1 MPDRI
6 RVKAPGGGYD
16 IHVGPVLHDDGLSLL
31 RQAVGTARCVIVTNT
46 TLKPLYDQKLT
57 VALPQAIVV
66 TMLDGEQ
73 HKTMDTVGQLYDAFV
88 RANLDRAGVVI
99 AFGGGVVGD
108 TAGFAAATFMRGVR
122 LIQVPTSLLSMV
134 DSSVGGKVGVDLPLG
149 KNLVGAFKQPDAVFI
164 DPTMLKTLPPRE
176 WRCGMAEVIKHGLLA
191 DSELLDPSLWA
202 PERAPE
208 LIQRAVRVKV
218 DVVEADPYEQNI
230 RAHLN
235 LGHTFAHAIEQVSGY
250 AWPHGEAVG
259 AGLVAAARLSVQ
271 QGLTAASLAE
281 QVEALVSEI
290 GLPTRIG
297 DLDPAALYT
306 AMATDK
312 KWAGGKSRFVLLRGV
327 GQPLI
332 AEGVS
337 REAVLTVLEGLRA

>member
-16 IHVGPVLHDDGLSLL
+16 IHVGSVLEDDGLTLL
-31 RQAVGTARCVIVTNT
+31 RQTVGSNRCVIVTNT

-57 VALPQAIVV
+57 AALPQAIVV
-66 TMLDGEQ
+66 TMPDGEQ
-73 HKTMDTVGQLYDAFV
+73 HKTTDTVGQLYEAFV
-88 RANLDRAGVVI
+88 HAKLDRAGVVI

-108 TAGFAAATFMRGVR
+108 TAGFAAATYMRGVR
-122 LIQVPTSLLSMV
+122 LIQIPTSLLSMV
-134 DSSVGGKVGVDLPLG
+134 DSSVGGKVGVDLPIG

-164 DPTMLKTLPPRE
+164 DPTMLKTLPARE

-191 DSELLDPSLWA
+191 DSELLDPSLWV

-208 LIQRAVRVKV
+208 LIQRAVKVKV

-259 AGLVAAARLSVQ
+259 VGLIAAARLSVT
-271 QGLTAASLAE
+271 QGLALSELAD
-281 QVEALVSEI
+281 QVEILVAAI
-290 GLPTRIG
+290 GLPTRLG
-297 DLDPAALYT
+297 ELAPESLYAA
-306 AMATDK
+306 MSTDK
-312 KWAGGKSRFVLLRGV
+312 KWAAGHSRFILLRRIGE
-327 GQPLI
+327 PLI
-332 AEGVS
+332 AEGIDRS
-337 REAVLTVLEGLRA
+337 SVLNVLESLRS